1 LTADLHTHTTHSDG
15 TTTPAENVALAA
27 AAGLSAIAI
36 TDHDT
41 FDGLAEAEDACR
53 ARGIELVPGV
63 ELSTE
68 WRGAGIHILGYW
80 PDPDH
85 PELAAECH
93 RLRTER
99 ERRAR
104 VMVERLNAL
113 GIPVSFDRVAAAAA
127 GAPIGR
133 PHVATAIVETGAVA
147 DDDAAF
153 TELIGEGGPAYEA
166 KHALAPAEGVRLL
179 RAAGG
184 VPVLAHP
191 GLSWRPAE
199 GGVPVAL
206 VDEMVTAGLMGVE
219 ADHVAHLPTVADRW
233 RRIAE
238 QRGLAVTG
246 SSDFHGVRKDTT
258 IGMRT
263 TATVVWKSLRDRRA

>member
-1 LTADLHTHTTHSDG
+1 LTADLHTHTRHSDG
-15 TTTPAENVALAA
+15 TTTPTENVALAA
-27 AAGLSAIAI
+27 DAGLVAVAI

-41 FDGLAEAEDACR
+41 FAGLEEAQTA
-53 ARGIELVPGV
+53 ARQRGVELVPGV

-80 PDPDH
+80 PDPEH

-104 VMVERLNAL
+104 GMVARLAAM
-113 GIPVSFDRVAAAAA
+113 GIAVSFDRVLAHAA

-133 PHVATAIVETGAVA
+133 PHVAKAIVETGAVG
-147 DDDAAF
+147 DMDTAF
-153 TELIGEGGPAYEA
+153 DELIGEGGPAYEP
-166 KHALAPAEGVRLL
+166 KRALAPAEGVRLL

-184 VPVLAHP
+184 VAVLAHP
-191 GLSWRPAE
+191 GLSWRRDQ

-206 VDEMVTAGLMGVE
+206 VDELVQEGLAGIE
-219 ADHVAHLPTVADRW
+219 ADHVGHLPAVADRW
-233 RRIAE
+233 RRIAQE
-238 QRGLAVTG
+238 RGLAVTG
-246 SSDFHGVRKDTT
+246 ASDFHGMNKDTT
-258 IGMRT
+258 IGART
-263 TATVVWKSLRDRRA
+263 TATVVWQRLRDRRA